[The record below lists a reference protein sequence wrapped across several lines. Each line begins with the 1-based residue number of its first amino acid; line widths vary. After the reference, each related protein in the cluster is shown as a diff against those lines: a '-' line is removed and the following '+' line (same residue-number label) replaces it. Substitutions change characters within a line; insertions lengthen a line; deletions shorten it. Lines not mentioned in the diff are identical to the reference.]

1 MKKIAGAYAKKMELC
16 LQSVHDPI
24 DIRWSRTLRPA
35 HRTPC
40 TYNLRIARR
49 GGAMRAPARWA
60 LLAAWVVCVI
70 ASGQAQAASAHK
82 HEAKHAAKASRKPA
96 GKREP
101 KPVEA
106 TPSTVDPDGEGFL
119 KLYTDLCVKRIDDLG
134 AFRRKLLRTR
144 VPKLQPERAR
154 QYLAGLDGDAWPV
167 SYKGK
172 TGNFV
177 LVLAEDND
185 QCMLYARRTDRVAV
199 EQGFTDLVA
208 RTRMAAHTTART
220 KGDALTLSATVRPRG
235 EHAMRFAL
243 TTQSAPDAKLRA
255 VGSVELNPLADPPPP
270 KKARKPT
277 RRSNGS
283 PAPGHRP
290 HARP

>member
-1 MKKIAGAYAKKMELC
+1 MKG
-16 LQSVHDPI
+16 P
-24 DIRWSRTLRPA
+24 WRP
-35 HRTPC
+35 
-40 TYNLRIARR
+40 
-49 GGAMRAPARWA
+49 M
-60 LLAAWVVCVI
+60 LLAAWLGCVI
-70 ASGQAQAASAHK
+70 ALGEAQAAQPHGHDTKHK
-82 HEAKHAAKASRKPA
+82 TRHETRHETKRDTKHAA
-96 GKREP
+96 KREP

-134 AFRRKLLRTR
+134 AFRRKLLRTN
-144 VPKLQPERAR
+144 VPKLQPDRAKL
-154 QYLAGLDGDAWPV
+154 YLSGLEGDAWPV
-167 SYKGK
+167 SFKGR

-177 LVLAEDND
+177 LVLSEDND

-208 RTRMAAHTTART
+208 SIHVKARTLARTR
-220 KGDALTLSATVRPRG
+220 GDALTLSAILRPRG

-255 VGSVELNPLADPPPP
+255 VASVELNPLADPAPAP
-270 KKARKPT
+270 KKPRKLTRKPT
-277 RRSNGS
+277 GS
-283 PAPGHRP
+283 PAPGHRL

>member
-1 MKKIAGAYAKKMELC
+1 
-16 LQSVHDPI
+16 
-24 DIRWSRTLRPA
+24 
-35 HRTPC
+35 
-40 TYNLRIARR
+40 
-49 GGAMRAPARWA
+49 MRAPLRWGW
-60 LLAAWVVCVI
+60 LAAWLVFTI
-70 ASGQAQAASAHK
+70 ASSQAQAAPHK
-82 HEAKHAAKASRKPA
+82 PAAKATKHAAKA
-96 GKREP
+96 GKRDP

-106 TPSTVDPDGEGFL
+106 TPSSVDPDGEGFL

-134 AFRRKLLRTR
+134 AFRRKLLRTG
-144 VPKLQPERAR
+144 VPRFQPERAR

-167 SYKGK
+167 SYKGR

-208 RTRMAAHTTART
+208 KTHVAARTVARTR
-220 KGDALTLSATVRPRG
+220 GDALTLSATLRPRG

-255 VGSVELNPLADPPPP
+255 IASVELNPRADPAPAPN
-270 KKARKPT
+270 KARKPT

-283 PAPGHRP
+283 PAPAARP